1 MKIEEK
7 ISAGKIRSRVDEL
20 AAQISKDYEGKSLLI
35 LVLANGGI
43 FFGVDL
49 LRKIAVPAEVE
60 CVRISSY
67 KNGTTSSGTPEI
79 FGNLQPENFRGND
92 VLIVDDIIDTGTTLR
107 KIRDQIENF
116 GARSVKI
123 SAFLSKRS
131 RRKIE
136 IEADYVVDLLRKIAV
151 PAEVECVRIS
161 SYKNGTT
168 SSGTPEIFGN
178 LQPENF
184 RGNDVLIVDD
194 IIDTGTTLRKIR
206 DQIENF
212 GARSVK
218 ISAFLSK
225 RSRRKIEI
233 EVDYVGFEIED
244 FFAVGYGL
252 DFAGKFRNLPFI
264 GKIVVPEA

>member
-1 MKIEEK
+1 MTEIPQNKTRRNAIFMKIEEK

-136 IEADYVVDLLRKIAV
+136 IEADYV
-151 PAEVECVRIS
+151 
-161 SYKNGTT
+161 
-168 SSGTPEIFGN
+168 
-178 LQPENF
+178 
-184 RGNDVLIVDD
+184 
-194 IIDTGTTLRKIR
+194 
-206 DQIENF
+206 
-212 GARSVK
+212 
-218 ISAFLSK
+218 
-225 RSRRKIEI
+225 
-233 EVDYVGFEIED
+233 GFEIED
-244 FFAVGYGL
+244 CFAVGYGL
-252 DFAGKFRNLPFI
+252 DFAGKFRKLPVI
-264 GKIVVPEA
+264 GKIVVPET